1 MSSTLPAPPP
11 TRRLRM
17 PSFGVQVL
25 LGLVLG
31 VVLGLVARSMGPDGV
46 SATGMLGIFPTLT
59 NPSHTTMLTGVSP
72 ATHGIYE
79 NHPFDPFAKNM
90 NGWTW
95 YNLLEK

>member
-1 MSSTLPAPPP
+1 MLTLLAATVVLLSIDGLKPDYVLEADEHGLPIPHL
-11 TRRLRM
+11 RRL
-17 PSFGVQVL
+17 
-25 LGLVLG
+25 
-31 VVLGLVARSMGPDGV
+31 VADGV